1 MVNTKLII
9 KTSVL
14 AIIIV
19 GVIGYSYYQAR
30 DFLMGPSVTILSPQN
45 GAGLK
50 DALVDI
56 TGRAKNISHIALNDR
71 PISIDEVG
79 AFSEKLLLSPGYNIM
94 EITARDRFG
103 RGTTEI
109 LELVLIN

>member
-1 MVNTKLII
+1 MANVKLII
-9 KTSVL
+9 KTSLL

-19 GVIGYSYYQAR
+19 LVIGYSYYQAR
-30 DFLMGPSVTILSPQN
+30 SFLTGPRVTILSPLN
-45 GAGLK
+45 GATLK

-56 TGRAKNISHIALNDR
+56 NGTAKNISHIALNDR
-71 PISIDEVG
+71 PISIDEAG

-94 EITARDRFG
+94 EVTAKDRFG
-103 RGTTEI
+103 RGTSEI